1 MPTPLFNPIG
11 GINRSGDGKKSGR
24 FITKNGN
31 VFFVKD
37 GIRSGK
43 TLPKNLDDPNDRI
56 MDLAR
61 ENKTMFGKP
70 MKEPLSS
77 FQLESTDARLTDV
90 DAKTGFN
97 RQDFLTPKQAKKLL
111 EANR

>member
-1 MPTPLFNPIG
+1 MP
-11 GINRSGDGKKSGR
+11 GR
-24 FITKNGN
+24 FITKNGKTFFVKDGISSGKLRKITKNGN

-37 GIRSGK
+37 E

-56 MDLAR
+56 LDLAR

-70 MKEPLSS
+70 MKEPMSS
-77 FQLESTDARLTDV
+77 FQLESTDARLSDV

-97 RQDFLTPKQAKKLL
+97 RQDFLTPKEAKKLM

>member
-1 MPTPLFNPIG
+1 MVNQ
-11 GINRSGDGKKSGR
+11 GR
-24 FITKNGN
+24 FITKKGN
-31 VFFVKD
+31 VFFVK
-37 GIRSGK
+37 GISGK

-70 MKEPLSS
+70 IKEPLSS
-77 FQLESTDARLTDV
+77 FQLESTDARLSDV

-97 RQDFLTPKQAKKLL
+97 RQDFLTSKETKKLL
-111 EANR
+111 GANR